1 MATDYERLF
10 GVRSLNGKVE
20 AFANDVIRT
29 SVFSDKFRRGRPL
42 MAEDGTCEWDEIQLS
57 RALAPVTGHAAQFPE
72 GPEVT
77 KINRR
82 SAVAHIKR
90 AKRINPYKIHYERAP
105 GMLRPDAAMYVETEM
120 RDAMNE
126 IMATYEY
133 MASQSLRGT
142 LTVNSTNIPDS
153 TQAFTLTYSP
163 NTYTATTS
171 WATASTQILS
181 SEIPALKQDV
191 EQLCGL
197 APAQA
202 ITGSTVEGYIVGNSE
217 ISNFATQQL
226 GERFITQSG
235 AQRGPML
242 GGLAVGG
249 LSWTLTEGGYVP
261 TGGSFTRYLSTTDE
275 AIVLPADGELVDVL
289 GFAEGRGMVP
299 SQQYGPASSAAGLIA
314 PAPQA
319 GWYAYAMI
327 EGDGPF
333 IKLCVGYVGL
343 PIVMRPAAVCVANLV
358 P

>member
-1 MATDYERLF
+1 MATDYDRLF
-10 GVRSLNGKVE
+10 GLRSLNGKVE
-20 AFANDVIRT
+20 AFARDVIRT
-29 SVFSDKFRRGRPL
+29 NICTSKFLAGRPL

-72 GPEVT
+72 GTEVT

-90 AKRINPYKIHYERAP
+90 SKRINPYKIHYERAP
-105 GMLRPDAAMYVETEM
+105 GLLRPDAAMHVETEM

-126 IMATYEY
+126 IAATIEY
-133 MASQSLRGT
+133 MASKSLLGT
-142 LTVNSTNIPDS
+142 LTVNTSNIPDS
-153 TQAFTLTYSP
+153 TQSFTLTYSP
-163 NTYTATTS
+163 NTYTASNS
-171 WATASTQILS
+171 WGTASTKILS
-181 SEIPALKQDV
+181 AEIPALKQDF
-191 EQLCGL
+191 EQNCGI
-197 APAQA
+197 APAQV
-202 ITGSTVEGYIVGNSE
+202 ITGSTVEGYIVGNTE
-217 ISNFATQQL
+217 ITNFAQQQL

-261 TGGSFTRYLSTTDE
+261 SGGAFTRYLSTTDE
-275 AIVLPADGELVDVL
+275 AIVLPADSELVDVL
-289 GFAEGRGMVP
+289 GYAEGRGMVP
-299 SQQYGPASSAAGLIA
+299 AQQYGPASSAAQLIA
-314 PAPQA
+314 PAPQT
-319 GWYAYAMI
+319 GWYAYAML
-327 EGDGPF
+327 EGNGPF